1 MVFETFSQHQ
11 FDAAC
16 RRSDQRRVGSVG
28 LGHGENRLDGRHANP
43 NPMYEDHQD
52 GEKRGN
58 RDHHDN
64 SEDVGDLPKGF
75 YLGIHVSLP
84 ALYGHA

>member
-1 MVFETFSQHQ
+1 MVFKTFCQDQLDST
-11 FDAAC
+11 C
-16 RRSDQRRVGSVG
+16 CRSDQGRVGRVG

-52 GEKRGN
+52 GKKGSN
-58 RDHHDN
+58 RDNYDDA
-64 SEDVGDLPKGF
+64 EDVGDLPEGF